1 MLTEKEQKLI
11 SIAFVAIAV
20 GFPLV
25 LTFIV
30 AQGNS
35 VY

>member
-11 SIAFVAIAV
+11 SIAFVAIVV

-25 LTFIV
+25 LTLIV
-30 AQGNS
+30 I
-35 VY
+35 

>member
-20 GFPLV
+20 GFPLI
-25 LTFIV
+25 LTLIV
-30 AQGNS
+30 I
-35 VY
+35 

>member
-11 SIAFVAIAV
+11 SIVFVAIAV

-25 LTFIV
+25 LTLIV
-30 AQGNS
+30 I
-35 VY
+35 